1 MDSLYALGVV
11 FSVMDKFTGPVK
23 NMAQTLSK
31 FESNIEKA
39 KGMIDFGNKMAISGV
54 MVQGAANKISSGLLN
69 VLEPTRA
76 NQKALGELASLG
88 IKNLQAIS
96 NEATKFSKHWSGT
109 TEDQFI
115 AAAYDI
121 KSGISSL
128 TDEAV
133 GRFTAMAALTGK
145 ATKATTAEM
154 TSLFATGYGIYKD
167 LYANLTDFEFGEMFS
182 AGIAASVKEFKTTGS
197 GMSQALTTLGAAAT
211 TARRPFEEQL
221 AVLGMLQA
229 TMPGGEAGTKYKAFI
244 QNAAKAGKEL
254 GLSFV
259 DGNNQLLGM
268 TQILD
273 KIRRKYGDNLEA
285 MEKQEIQKAFGSE
298 EAVALIDLFYGK
310 VGSLR
315 GSIDTLGG
323 AIRKGTAFTEEM
335 ARAMESGV
343 GEELDLMAQNF
354 RILKREIGDELAPL
368 VKAFL
373 PTVKEWVG
381 SFQSLAKSHP
391 TLVRTALLLASV
403 GAVSLAILAPIIL
416 ISSGIIMLAGHVIW
430 GFSKIGQAF
439 LWLRGI
445 SSKSFN
451 LIRVVALRAG
461 AALYNLVIRF
471 LVLAIVGGVK
481 AYIAIR
487 SLTAGLAQFALAA
500 IRTAVTALPGLIAAV
515 WSFTAALLANPI
527 TWVILAIIALGAAIY
542 LLWRNWDVVIAA
554 IGRAWDWLKTAIPQ
568 TISEIIQAIRA
579 KFGEFAAAGQAL
591 IETFTAGIVSVI
603 SKPVEVVKEGLAR
616 VRELLPFSDAKTGPL
631 STLTR
636 SGMAF
641 VETFASGIEA
651 RSGLLKL
658 VTAEALAGAVL
669 SGGDSLQSLSGSPR
683 VRIQEF
689 IRETVRES
697 SRDTRLRPL
706 IFMVNSDQVRGK
718 NTEDLVDLAYRYLS
732 MSTD

>member
-1 MDSLYALGVV
+1 MMDSLYALGVV

-88 IKNLQAIS
+88 TKNLQAIS

-133 GRFTAMAALTGK
+133 GQFTAMAALTGK

-273 KIRRKYGDNLEA
+273 KLRSKYGDTLDA

-343 GEELDLMAQNF
+343 GEELDLMAQNY

-391 TLVRTALLLASV
+391 TLVRTALLLASI

-430 GFSKIGQAF
+430 GFSKIGQAI
-439 LWLRGI
+439 LW
-445 SSKSFN
+445 SKKLVLDFGVYANRAFN
-451 LIRVVALRAG
+451 LIRFGGARA
-461 AALYNLVIRF
+461 Y
-471 LVLAIVGGVK
+471 LAIR
-481 AYIAIR
+481 AF
-487 SLTAGLAQFALAA
+487 TAGLARMSLAA
-500 IRTAVTALPGLIAAV
+500 IRTAYTALPGLIAAV

-542 LLWRNWDVVIAA
+542 ILWRNWDVVIAA

-603 SKPVEVVKEGLAR
+603 SKPVEVVKEGLAK

-658 VTAEALAGAVL
+658 VAAEALAGAVL

-718 NTEDLVDLAYRYLS
+718 NPEDLVDLAYRYLS